1 MIQLKIVSSVRVG
14 LHGPRSQ
21 THSVIK
27 MLFVF
32 GISVAFMAKGQAVM
46 DKSILKAAKR
56 VHH

>member
-1 MIQLKIVSSVRVG
+1 MNQLKIVSCVRVDF
-14 LHGPRSQ
+14 HGPRSQ